1 MYAESLVYG
10 PVAGSGE
17 VLFCLLD
24 SYLRSFLSLNNK
36 NVVAAIIGLYPM
48 ADKVVEVILVNR
60 VSLAVEVGY

>member
-1 MYAESLVYG
+1 M
-10 PVAGSGE
+10 
-17 VLFCLLD
+17 LD